1 MKICLVC
8 SHGGHLTAMRGSR
21 GRLDP
26 DSGSGTT
33 QSTSK
38 YSMTIKP
45 VPILDY
51 ERLLRLFKNVV
62 QVFRPAQ
69 SSNKSEHYEIL
80 GVKPSA

>member
-8 SHGGHLTAMRGSR
+8 SHGGHLTEMSGSQ

-45 VPILDY
+45 VPTLDY
-51 ERLLRLFKNVV
+51 PGLINELTVRFSALAQVGCLLR
-62 QVFRPAQ
+62 
-69 SSNKSEHYEIL
+69 
-80 GVKPSA
+80 

>member
-8 SHGGHLTAMRGSR
+8 SHGGHLTEMSGSR

-33 QSTSK
+33 QSTNK
-38 YSMTIKP
+38 YSRTIKP
-45 VPILDY
+45 VSTLDY
-51 ERLLRLFKNVV
+51 ERLPRLFRNVV

-69 SSNKSEHYEIL
+69 SRSKIL
-80 GVKPSA
+80 RT

>member
-8 SHGGHLTAMRGSR
+8 SHGGHLTEMSGSR
-21 GRLDP
+21 GCLDP

-38 YSMTIKP
+38 YPMTIKP
-45 VPILDY
+45 VPTSDY
-51 ERLLRLFKNVV
+51 ERLPRLFKNVV

-69 SSNKSEHYEIL
+69 SRPKGLHYETL